1 MKPGRMDR
9 HITVQQLTADS
20 PAQDSYGT
28 PSESWGTYKKMWAE
42 KRDTGGTE
50 SYMGKA
56 LQAEITTVWRV
67 WYDSGI
73 THKMRIYYND
83 EGYDIVAINELGRK
97 EGLEIMT
104 TKLTD

>member
-9 HITVQQLTADS
+9 HITIQELTADS
-20 PAQDSYGT
+20 PAQDTYGA

-42 KRDTGGTE
+42 KRDTGGIE
-50 SYMGKA
+50 SYMSKA
-56 LQAEITTVWRV
+56 LQAEITTIWRV
-67 WYDSGI
+67 RYDSGI
-73 THKMRIYYND
+73 THKMRIYYNS
-83 EGYDIVAINELGRK
+83 EGYDIVSINEIGRK